1 VFTLGIDLAAQPK
14 NTGAVLLEW
23 SDAGSTVVEA
33 GVGYDDDRLLD
44 LASRAFDGGG
54 RVGLDCPLGWPA
66 SFVRFVTGHAAGESS
81 VDDSQDTRQ
90 LRLRHTDL
98 AVHARLGLT
107 PLSVSTN
114 MLGIT
119 AFRAARL
126 QSMLKKAGLPAD
138 RGGEGFLVEVYPAAS
153 RRAWFLAKQ
162 RDLQEIEA
170 VLPLSMTEDYRKALE
185 SEHVFDGLIAALTAR
200 AAALG
205 ATDAPPAEHKAD
217 AAAEGWIH
225 LPRVG
230 HALSQLSQRVG

>member
-33 GVGYDDDRLLD
+33 GVGYDDDRLLE
-44 LASRAFDGGG
+44 LASRAFNGGG

-66 SFVRFVTGHAAGESS
+66 PFVRFVTAHAAGEWLA
-81 VDDSQDTRQ
+81 DDGQDTRQ

-126 QSMLKKAGLPAD
+126 QSMLKSAGLPAD
-138 RGGEGFLVEVYPAAS
+138 RSGEGLLVEVYPAAS
-153 RRAWFLAKQ
+153 RRAWSLANQ
-162 RDLQEIEA
+162 RSIREIEA
-170 VLPLSMTEDYRKALE
+170 VVPLTLTEDSRKALE

-205 ATDAPPAEHKAD
+205 ATDAPPAEHRAD
-217 AAAEGWIH
+217 TASEGWIH
-225 LPRVG
+225 VPRVG
-230 HALSQLSQRVG
+230 HVLSDLTQPAC